1 MLKKLMK
8 LKRKM
13 NQMEVC
19 ELINL
24 RNYWDT
30 ILNSKKR
37 QISFLIIHSREANI
51 STGKYAGK

>member
-1 MLKKLMK
+1 
-8 LKRKM
+8 M
-13 NQMEVC
+13 NQIEVC

-24 RNYWDT
+24 RSHLDT

-51 STGKYAGK
+51 NAGKYDGK

>member
-1 MLKKLMK
+1 
-8 LKRKM
+8 
-13 NQMEVC
+13 MEVC

-24 RNYWDT
+24 RSHLDT

-51 STGKYAGK
+51 SAGKYAGK

>member
-1 MLKKLMK
+1 
-8 LKRKM
+8 
-13 NQMEVC
+13 MEVYD
-19 ELINL
+19 LINL

-37 QISFLIIHSREANI
+37 QISFLIIHSRETNI

>member
-8 LKRKM
+8 PKRKM

-24 RNYWDT
+24 RSHLDT

>member
-13 NQMEVC
+13 NQIEVC

-24 RNYWDT
+24 RSHLDT

>member
-8 LKRKM
+8 PKRKM

>member
-8 LKRKM
+8 PKRKM

-24 RNYWDT
+24 RNHLDT
-30 ILNSKKR
+30 ILNSKKP
-37 QISFLIIHSREANI
+37 QISFLIIHLREANI

>member
-8 LKRKM
+8 PKRKM

-24 RNYWDT
+24 RNHLDT

>member
-8 LKRKM
+8 PKRKM

-24 RNYWDT
+24 RNHLDT
-30 ILNSKKR
+30 ILNSKK
-37 QISFLIIHSREANI
+37 Q
-51 STGKYAGK
+51 

>member
-8 LKRKM
+8 PKRKM
-13 NQMEVC
+13 NQIEVC
-19 ELINL
+19 ELNNL
-24 RNYWDT
+24 SIYWNT

-37 QISFLIIHSREANI
+37 HIGLLIINSREANI

>member
-8 LKRKM
+8 LKKKM
-13 NQMEVC
+13 NQIEVC

-24 RNYWDT
+24 RSHLDT

>member
-13 NQMEVC
+13 NQIEVC

-24 RNYWDT
+24 RSHLDT

-51 STGKYAGK
+51 NAGKYAGK